1 MVAGRELGGERV
13 GVPVGGELL
22 VEIEVEEDTEMSPGA
37 AVTLTGKP
45 KLTELVADVCR
56 AIGSPNNTPPTPLP
70 PPPLLLLTRFESL
83 GARNGIPSSADM

>member
-1 MVAGRELGGERV
+1 MA
-13 GVPVGGELL
+13 VGGELL
-22 VEIEVEEDTEMSPGA
+22 VEVEEDTEMSPGA

-56 AIGSPNNTPPTPLP
+56 AIGSPNNEPAVPP

-83 GARNGIPSSADM
+83 GPRNGIPSSTDM

>member
-22 VEIEVEEDTEMSPGA
+22 VGVEVEMEEDTEMSPGA

-45 KLTELVADVCR
+45 KLSELVADVCR
-56 AIGSPNNTPPTPLP
+56 AIGSPNDPAPP
-70 PPPLLLLTRFESL
+70 LLTRFESL
-83 GARNGIPSSADM
+83 GPRNGIPSSADM